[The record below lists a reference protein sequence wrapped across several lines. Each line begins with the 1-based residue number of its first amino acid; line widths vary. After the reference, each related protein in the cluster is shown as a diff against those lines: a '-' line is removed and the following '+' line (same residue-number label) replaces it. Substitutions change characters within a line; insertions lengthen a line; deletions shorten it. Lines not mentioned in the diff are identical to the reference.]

1 MGNKILFCFLK
12 HYNLQSKKNTITKK
26 NKSTITNIKFTLYLL
41 LSQQRCIPA
50 ATSHI
55 VNCHALQYD
64 CGTHTGTVFTDT
76 NHIMR
81 LNRMTKL
88 VLNKERQ

>member
-1 MGNKILFCFLK
+1 MFPCFLK
-12 HYNLQSKKNTITKK
+12 NYNLQSKKNTI
-26 NKSTITNIKFTLYLL
+26 NKSTITNIKFTLHLL

-55 VNCHALQYD
+55 VNCHGLQYV